1 MDQKEMQQKIMR
13 YQQLQKRMEV
23 MNNRREMFLNR
34 MVEIQ
39 STLEAL
45 ENIENSKEDEIMLS
59 LGSGVYISAKL
70 SENNKILMM
79 IGGNIVTDTTLDD
92 AKKTVDEYKKETEA
106 TIEVFEDEIMK
117 YAGELS
123 ELKPEVKAI
132 IEKSR

>member
-1 MDQKEMQQKIMR
+1 MQQKIMR
-13 YQQLQKRMEV
+13 YQQLQKRMEM

-45 ENIENSKEDEIMLS
+45 ENIENSKEGEIMLS

-79 IGGNIVTDTTLDD
+79 IGGNIATDTTLDD

-106 TIEVFEDEIMK
+106 TIEVFEDEIIK

-123 ELKPEVKAI
+123 ELQPEVKAI

>member
-123 ELKPEVKAI
+123 ELQPEVKAI

>member
-1 MDQKEMQQKIMR
+1 MQQKIMR

-123 ELKPEVKAI
+123 ELQPEVKAI